1 MSLYLVAGHGASTD
15 VRVSGAHLP
24 AARARRY
31 PSDTTDAEWQAL
43 AACAAVGIT
52 VWRCTKSKH
61 NGRTLPASGTL
72 AAGAGSGRDMC
83 EDNDAL
89 FAEIGTR
96 GEKGMDGRHHDGQ
109 PVRRSAEPGNVRGA
123 NIAKREVCEIA
134 RQYVMSTRMQ
144 RAVRQK
150 QPDFA
155 VPVSTRPQR
164 LALSAEPVDLQ
175 LTVTVTP
182 GRARPG
188 RLHPCPRRQVVGH
201 EEVGVQPPPATHSWR
216 ESSAEWPNYAGCP
229 GWAAG
234 SCSVRAQIS
243 IRNGFSTTATNAFIH
258 CAATTPSMGRWSTD
272 NVTRITVPTVRFPSL
287 TIASCRAAPT
297 ARIAA

>member
-1 MSLYLVAGHGASTD
+1 MSLYLVAGHGAPTD

-182 GRARPG
+182 GLARPG
-188 RLHPCPRRQVVGH
+188 RLHPCPRRASRRARRGRR
-201 EEVGVQPPPATHSWR
+201 PA
-216 ESSAEWPNYAGCP
+216 
-229 GWAAG
+229 AAG
-234 SCSVRAQIS
+234 NSQLAGVLGGVAKLRWLSGMGGGFVLGPCSDQ
-243 IRNGFSTTATNAFIH
+243 H
-258 CAATTPSMGRWSTD
+258 P
-272 NVTRITVPTVRFPSL
+272 
-287 TIASCRAAPT
+287 
-297 ARIAA
+297 